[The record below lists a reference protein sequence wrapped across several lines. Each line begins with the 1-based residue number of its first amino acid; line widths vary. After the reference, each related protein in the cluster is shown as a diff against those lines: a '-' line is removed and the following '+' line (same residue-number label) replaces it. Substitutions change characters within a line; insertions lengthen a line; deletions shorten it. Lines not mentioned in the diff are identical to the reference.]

1 MLKRTFAAL
10 TVGAALAALAGPSWA
25 QQVQE
30 SNEEKRVI
38 QGPSRTSFGRLDV
51 ILPEGARSE
60 VEYQP
65 DAGTLVVRTQQGEAR
80 IVTSARYLILVETVA
95 GKVEIRLADGRIIN
109 VEPGQSEIVGQALVD
124 DPGLTI
130 IRLNGTGP
138 WGGPAREPD
147 HRARGTGRRGAAG
160 RHRQREPVRHQHH
173 PAPDAVAG
181 AVRFRGATGLPACAL
196 TEPWGP
202 RRVGITTG
210 GALVSLPDA
219 PRPVLGSGPKCQNEQ
234 RGGAR
239 HVVA

>member
-1 MLKRTFAAL
+1 MESADADEKTSGTTYGKRGIGMLKRTFAAL
-10 TVGAALAALAGPSWA
+10 IVGFALAVLAGPGWA
-25 QQVQE
+25 QQVRE
-30 SNEEKRVI
+30 SNEEKRII

-109 VEPGQSEIVGQALVD
+109 VEPGVSEIVGQALVD

-138 WGGPAREPD
+138 FVAQTGGGAANGNAESRTTVLEGPA
-147 HRARGTGRRGAAG
+147 AAVQQAQIG
-160 RHRQREPVRHQHH
+160 SENRSSIS
-173 PAPDAVAG
+173 
-181 AVRFRGATGLPACAL
+181 TILPPP
-196 TEPWGP
+196 TP
-202 RRVGITTG
+202 
-210 GALVSLPDA
+210 
-219 PRPVLGSGPKCQNEQ
+219 
-234 RGGAR
+234 
-239 HVVA
+239 